1 MVDARW
7 QFFLIMRY
15 HNHGFVLAATEGFDD
30 VFYKTAVAVVESVE
44 RFIENQQFRIL
55 DKGSCQENEAL
66 FAAGEL
72 QETTVFKTFQSEDFH
87 PEAALVHIFFLR
99 LYIEAYGIHQAACH
113 DADGWQVAL
122 VRAVKL
128 RRYVADVFLDVPD
141 AFAAASRIVEEG
153 DVAGITLRIIGTNQ
167 TEERY
172 FFRLRSVRS
181 KPIVRRSSR
190 SSRGR

>member
-1 MVDARW
+1 MVLFWRRQKASTT
-7 QFFLIMRY
+7 FFTRRRLRLSSPWSGSSRISSS
-15 HNHGFVLAATEGFDD
+15 G
-30 VFYKTAVAVVESVE
+30 
-44 RFIENQQFRIL
+44 IL
-55 DKGSCQENEAL
+55 DKGTCQENEAL

-99 LYIEAYGIHQAACH
+99 LYIKTYGIHQAACY

-153 DVAGITLRIIGTNQ
+153 DVQA
-167 TEERY
+167 
-172 FFRLRSVRS
+172 
-181 KPIVRRSSR
+181 
-190 SSRGR
+190 

>member
-1 MVDARW
+1 M
-7 QFFLIMRY
+7 
-15 HNHGFVLAATEGFDD
+15 
-30 VFYKTAVAVVESVE
+30 E

-72 QETTVFKTFQSEDFH
+72 QETTVFKPSSPNTFIQK
-87 PEAALVHIFFLR
+87 AALSISSLR
-99 LYIEAYGIHQAACH
+99 LYIEDLQVHQTACH

-153 DVAGITLRIIGTNQ
+153 DVAGVTLRIIGTNQ
-167 TEERY
+167 TEERT
-172 FFRLRSVRS
+172 FSGSVLS
-181 KPIVRRSSR
+181 AQKPIARRSSR

>member
-15 HNHGFVLAATEGFDD
+15 HDHGFVLAATEGFDD

-44 RFIENQQFRIL
+44 RLIENQQFRIL
-55 DKGSCQENEAL
+55 DKGTCQENEAL

-72 QETTVFKTFQSEDFH
+72 QETTVFKTFQSKYFH

-99 LYIEAYGIHQAACH
+99 LYVETYRVHQSACY

-122 VRAVKL
+122 VGTVKL

-141 AFAAASRIVEEG
+141 AFAAASWIVEEG
-153 DVAGITLRIIGTNQ
+153 NIAGVALRIC
-167 TEERY
+167 RH
-172 FFRLRSVRS
+172 R
-181 KPIVRRSSR
+181 PD
-190 SSRGR
+190 